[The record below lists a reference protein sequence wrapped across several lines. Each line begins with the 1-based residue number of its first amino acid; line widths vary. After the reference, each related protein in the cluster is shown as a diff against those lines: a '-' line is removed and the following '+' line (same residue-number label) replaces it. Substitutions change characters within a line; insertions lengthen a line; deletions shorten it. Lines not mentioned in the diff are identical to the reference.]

1 MLVFTLYPLAPDDL
15 DLVPQLVAD
24 HAAQVRR
31 DGNFTRAFSDDQFWV
46 SLMFSLKYTL
56 LITPILM
63 VGGYLLALLTVAELA
78 APARDPDGRSSSR
91 SSSASGVSSLL
102 WYWLFSP
109 TFGLDQPVLLDLGL
123 IDEPVLW
130 LGVDADR
137 STWAIIGSVTWKVIG
152 FGMILFVGGHPGH
165 PARDQRG
172 DRWST
177 ARAPGSGSPG

>member
-1 MLVFTLYPLAPDDL
+1 M
-15 DLVPQLVAD
+15 
-24 HAAQVRR
+24 
-31 DGNFTRAFSDDQFWV
+31 
-46 SLMFSLKYTL
+46 
-56 LITPILM
+56 
-63 VGGYLLALLTVAELA
+63 
-78 APARDPDGRSSSR
+78 
-91 SSSASGVSSLL
+91 SSLL

-152 FGMILFVGGHPGH
+152 FGMILFIGGDPGH
-165 PARDQRG
+165 PARDRRG

-177 ARAPGSGSPG
+177 ARAPGSGSRG